1 MSKGRIPILRWTS
14 ETNSSGSTW
23 SGSLPI
29 AYLIAISHTDA
40 ADRYK
45 FEPANDRIRI
55 ARELS
60 FGLSA
65 TLHNNTLVSSRNFMP
80 SSVAASLCLQT
91 RQESRRA
98 GAHQSPLGL

>member
-1 MSKGRIPILRWTS
+1 MSNGRIPILRWTS
-14 ETNSSGSTW
+14 ETKSSGSTW

-40 ADRYK
+40 AERYK
-45 FEPANDRIRI
+45 FEPANERIRI

-65 TLHNNTLVSSRNFMP
+65 TLHNNPPVSIRNFMP
-80 SSVAASLCLQT
+80 SSRAASLCLQT
-91 RQESRRA
+91 RQESRRG
-98 GAHQSPLGL
+98 GAHQSHPGR